1 MPSPLKPFRP
11 QTPPVFPDR
20 AGIFLPPPSGANPPY
35 HPPFLFR
42 LRSHSAHPGAGRPPF
57 RKDAERAPFSV
68 SEKRRSAPFPD
79 VPFFASPALFRDGF
93 IAERQRGND
102 LPAAGRPRGEGRQNQ
117 FYFNRKITDHE
128 TKIFQQIPHRKKGAV
143 PSGPPCTEPS
153 LTGLDESLGRP
164 RLVGRQENRYGKG
177 KDWGTFPSSPVHRL
191 PGKSVKKIA
200 TIAMSIRRTGPP
212 GRSRPAPPRTRGAHR
227 LGKAVLRRSSSGK
240 DLAGDPPVPGQRP
253 GRGKTSGDSN
263 GLPGAGCS
271 RIFRSPHDLK
281 TFPPFRPDGFCR
293 QATEKGALRLLMKNF
308 NKRKNERNE
317 WLVWAIK

>member
-11 QTPPVFPDR
+11 QAPPVFPER
-20 AGIFLPPPSGANPPY
+20 AGIFLPPPSGAKSPI
-35 HPPFLFR
+35 
-42 LRSHSAHPGAGRPPF
+42 HSAVSFPAPVPF
-57 RKDAERAPFSV
+57 RASRCGTASLSQGRGKGAFFRFRKKTIRALPGCS
-68 SEKRRSAPFPD
+68 
-79 VPFFASPALFRDGF
+79 FFASPALFRDGF

-164 RLVGRQENRYGKG
+164 RLAGRQENRYGKG

>member
-1 MPSPLKPFRP
+1 MKQRYIAYLLFPFDHSRLSHSNRCRP
-11 QTPPVFPDR
+11 RLNPFARRRRRSFPIGPASFFR
-20 AGIFLPPPSGANPPY
+20 RLPAQIP
-35 HPPFLFR
+35 HTIPFLFR

-79 VPFFASPALFRDGF
+79 VPFFASPALFREGF

-143 PSGPPCTEPS
+143 PSAPPCTEPS

-164 RLVGRQENRYGKG
+164 RLAGRQENRYGKG

-240 DLAGDPPVPGQRP
+240 DLAGDPPVPGQGPAAGKPP
-253 GRGKTSGDSN
+253 GIQT
-263 GLPGAGCS
+263 A
-271 RIFRSPHDLK
+271 
-281 TFPPFRPDGFCR
+281 FPAPAAAASSAAP
-293 QATEKGALRLLMKNF
+293 M
-308 NKRKNERNE
+308 
-317 WLVWAIK
+317 I